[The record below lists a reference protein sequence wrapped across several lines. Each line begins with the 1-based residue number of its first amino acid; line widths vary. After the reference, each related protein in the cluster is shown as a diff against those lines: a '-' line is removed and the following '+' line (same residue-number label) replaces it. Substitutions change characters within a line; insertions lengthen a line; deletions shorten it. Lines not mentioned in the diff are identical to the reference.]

1 MQRRQTINTPVWP
14 YVAVVTCL
22 FVLAILATRL
32 WRSSGNPNDGRPRA
46 LGPELADYTT
56 DAEQQAN
63 AVQDGMPRLDQ
74 FMAPG
79 KVASV
84 SPQVTR
90 RVESMPAPPALP
102 APPEFESGMRFA
114 SLPPLRS
121 NEARD
126 ELLPEVTMQPVSK
139 RTSDAIDA
147 TNSAWPFPSALIK
160 QLEDLSNESACG
172 EWAKSTMAAIQDLL
186 GTDCSDAGAC
196 EAKFTNLE
204 TLAKAV
210 DQFVQ
215 KPEAAAYKSH
225 LLRARYAML
234 RRIALWKQVREI
246 VARGADTYT
255 VSLSDSSEL
264 SRTLDVVDLRLGT
277 TQLGTQ
283 WRRYLCLDELRL
295 CLQAGDPEKQRH
307 LARSVLN
314 RLHSPQFDDSQ
325 ASFMQE
331 ASFSG
336 FSDAL
341 SRCVD
346 EPVDY
351 SQILESLELY
361 EETNSATCAGDLARY
376 YQVIR
381 WSRSNDVKALAD
393 RLNTYYRNANL
404 RVTVSA
410 ELLNRLL
417 PGPVTTDEPVRDTML
432 GAQVRGISRNASH
445 LRVVLTPD
453 QYKWNLGLEVDG
465 TVNSRTAASR
475 GPARF
480 FSNGWSRY
488 AGRKLITVD
497 SQGVH
502 TDSADIRANMDMDLN
517 GVETNFDSV
526 PVLGWVAR
534 AVAVGQHERNSE
546 EARWIA
552 AAKLRHMASNRIN
565 EEVDSKIADAE
576 QEFQK
581 NWLKPLRGL
590 NLQPVVLDMQTSTD
604 ELTVRYRLASD
615 DQLAAH
621 TPRPEPPKNNLMSV
635 QIHETALNNT
645 LEQLHLDGQQFDVKS
660 LYQHLANAFQRS
672 EFKLP
677 DDIPDDIV
685 IRFASKNA
693 VRVRCDDNRMGV
705 TLRIAELKNGPRS
718 EWRNF
723 SVRAYYVPD
732 SARVDARFV
741 RDGGIELVGNR
752 DIQLRAIFSKVFS
765 SSRPINLVNREL
777 ADDPQW
783 SDVKIS
789 QFAINDGWIGVAL
802 SQDASQQAPEAA
814 ETPVAAEASDAS
826 RKSGKSDMSDC
837 AAK

>member
-1 MQRRQTINTPVWP
+1 MQRRHTITTPVWP
-14 YVAVVTCL
+14 YIAVVTCL

-32 WRSSGNPNDGRPRA
+32 WRASGNPNDGRTRT
-46 LGPELADYTT
+46 LGPEVADYPT
-56 DAEQQAN
+56 DAEQQTN
-63 AVQDGMPRLDQ
+63 PVQDGMPKLDD

-90 RVESMPAPPALP
+90 RVESMPAPPSLP
-102 APPEFESGMRFA
+102 TPPELEAGLRFA

-121 NEARD
+121 NETRD

-139 RTSDAIDA
+139 RSSEAIDA
-147 TNSAWPFPSALIK
+147 ANSGWPFPSALVK
-160 QLEDLSNESACG
+160 QLEDLSNESVCG
-172 EWAKSTMAAIQDLL
+172 EWAKTTIAGIQDLL
-186 GTDCSDAGAC
+186 RTDCADASAC
-196 EAKFTNLE
+196 QAKFSNLE
-204 TLAKAV
+204 TLAQSV
-210 DQFVQ
+210 DQLAQ

-264 SRTLDVVDLRLGT
+264 SRSLDVVDRRLGAS
-277 TQLGTQ
+277 QLGTE

-295 CLQAGDPEKQRH
+295 CLQAGDLERQRH
-307 LARSVLN
+307 VARSVLN
-314 RLHSPQFDDSQ
+314 RLHSQQFDEGQS
-325 ASFMQE
+325 SFMQE
-331 ASFSG
+331 ASFNG

-351 SQILESLELY
+351 SQVLESLELY

-381 WSRSNDVKALAD
+381 WSRSNDVKALGD

-410 ELLNRLL
+410 ALLNRML
-417 PGPVTTDEPVRDTML
+417 PGSVTTDEPVRDTLL
-432 GAQVRGISRNASH
+432 GAQVRGMSRNASR

-453 QYKWNLGLEVDG
+453 QHIWNVGLEVDG

-497 SQGVH
+497 RQGVH
-502 TDSADIRANMDMDLN
+502 TDSADVRANMDMDLS

-526 PVLGWVAR
+526 PILGWVAR
-534 AVAVGQHERNSE
+534 AVAVEQHERNSE
-546 EARWIA
+546 EARWLA
-552 AAKLRHMASNRIN
+552 AMKLRHMASNRIN
-565 EEVDSKIADAE
+565 EEVDKQIADAE
-576 QEFQK
+576 QQFQK

-621 TPRPEPPKNNLMSV
+621 TPRPEPPAGNLMSV

-645 LEQLHLDGQQFDVKS
+645 LEQLHLDGQQFDIKS
-660 LYQHLANAFQRS
+660 LYKHLADAFQRS

-685 IRFASKNA
+685 VRFASKNA
-693 VRVRCDDNRMGV
+693 VRVRCEDNRLGV
-705 TLRIAELKNGPRS
+705 TLRIAELKNGPRT

-732 SARVDARFV
+732 TARIDARLV

-765 SSRPINLVNREL
+765 SSRPITLVNHQM

-783 SDVKIS
+783 ADVKIS

-802 SQDASQQAPEAA
+802 NQEEAKATPEVAKKVNAPETPDAV
-814 ETPVAAEASDAS
+814 ETTD
-826 RKSGKSDMSDC
+826 KSDC